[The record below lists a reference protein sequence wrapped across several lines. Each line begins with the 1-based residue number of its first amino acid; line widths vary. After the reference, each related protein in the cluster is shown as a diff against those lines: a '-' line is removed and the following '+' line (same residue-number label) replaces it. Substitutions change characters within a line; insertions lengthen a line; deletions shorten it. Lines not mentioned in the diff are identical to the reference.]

1 MPPGR
6 RRRERGSGVRL
17 TGVSSE
23 SGWTGL
29 SVTTTLTNPSTRP
42 GLRLPG
48 RVTLAAGGEDVPV
61 RHIRLGLIAQAE
73 PEDPGSPRRLVQFH
87 QVPVAGRFV
96 VPAGRRRAVDFA
108 LPLPW
113 ETPVTI
119 FGEVPLMSL
128 RTGLR
133 TEVSVDPDLDQ
144 GAMVPVFVHP
154 LPTQQHILAALD
166 TLGFVMRQAGL
177 QLGRLPGV
185 EQTLPLYERL
195 GYWVAPLYAGP
206 ITELELI
213 FVTNAAGLEVLL
225 WLDRRLSLAGVT
237 HQSISRF
244 RVWHAGQ
251 DRRDWVATVD
261 GWLRH
266 AINRHAADAA
276 HADWSATISESA
288 HVSRHPDEPV
298 APGYGLGGTAG
309 GGGIGGGGDGT

>member
-1 MPPGR
+1 MP
-6 RRRERGSGVRL
+6 L

-23 SGWTGL
+23 SVWTGL
-29 SVTTTLTNPSTRP
+29 SVSTTLPNPSTRP

-48 RVTLAAGGEDVPV
+48 RVTLTAAGEDVPV
-61 RHIRLGLIAQAE
+61 RHVRLGLVAQVE
-73 PEDPGSPRRLVQFH
+73 PEEPDSPRRLVQYH

-108 LPLPW
+108 FPLPW

-119 FGEVPLMSL
+119 FGGVPLMSL

-154 LPTQQHILAALD
+154 LPVQQHVLAALD

-177 QLGRLPGV
+177 QQGRLPGV
-185 EQTLPLYERL
+185 EQELPFHERL

-206 ITELELI
+206 ITELEVI

-225 WLDRRLSLAGVT
+225 WLDRRLALAGVT

-244 RVWHAGQ
+244 RVWHTGVGQ
-251 DRRDWVATVD
+251 RDWVATVD

-266 AINRHAADAA
+266 AINRHAAAAA
-276 HADWSATISESA
+276 HADWSAAIRESA
-288 HVSRHPDEPV
+288 HVSRRPDEPV

-309 GGGIGGGGDGT
+309 GPGIGGGGAGDGT

>member
-1 MPPGR
+1 M
-6 RRRERGSGVRL
+6 RL

-23 SGWTGL
+23 SVWTGL
-29 SVTTTLTNPSTRP
+29 SVSTTVPNPSTRP

-48 RVTLAAGGEDVPV
+48 RVVLTAAGADVPV
-61 RHIRLGLIAQAE
+61 RHVRLGLVAQVE
-73 PEDPGSPRRLVQFH
+73 PEDPDSPRRLTQYH
-87 QVPVAGRFV
+87 QVPIAGRFV

-108 LPLPW
+108 VPLPW

-119 FGEVPLMSL
+119 FGGVPLMSL

-144 GAMVPVFVHP
+144 GAMLPVFVHP
-154 LPTQQHILAALD
+154 LPAQQHVLAALD
-166 TLGFVMRQAGL
+166 TLGFVLRQVGL
-177 QLGRLPGV
+177 QQGRLPGV
-185 EQTLPLYERL
+185 EQQLPFHERL

-206 ITELELI
+206 ITELEVI

-244 RVWHAGQ
+244 RVWHAGAE
-251 DRRDWVATVD
+251 RRDWVATVD

-266 AINRHAADAA
+266 AINRHAAAA
-276 HADWSATISESA
+276 GHADWSATIQESA

-309 GGGIGGGGDGT
+309 GPGIGGGAGGGDGT